1 MLFQSDFP
9 PEVRLGRTAKAL
21 LRAGHEVWVVCDN
34 RKGRPHQESYGQIRI
49 RRIRNIAPGAGGI
62 GQLVRLPIFWN
73 PVWVAQFVPLV
84 LAEGFDVFHAINLT
98 MAPLAL
104 AMGRL
109 LRIPVV
115 YDMYE
120 NYPEALRSWKLKG
133 TFNRVFRN
141 ARGADLLDRV
151 CVRAAD
157 YLLVVTEEAEERLRE
172 LGVQH
177 ERVAVIH
184 NTPDLE
190 AMGQHPVAQEIVGKY
205 KNDYVILYTGWLS
218 PERGLETAIEAMP
231 LIRQRVPNA
240 RLVIAG
246 GGPSEEDVRRFVHFR
261 GATDYVEVTGWLDH
275 RLFPSYIT
283 AAQVCIVPHPADPSI
298 NTTSPNKLFEYMAL
312 GKPVVVSDARPLA
325 RVVRAHQCGKVFTSH
340 DPHSFA
346 AAVLRLR
353 GQERAAGANG
363 RKAVI
368 ETYNWSV
375 SSQRLLAAYEELERL
390 AKRASRDSRATP

>member
-9 PEVRLGRTAKAL
+9 PEVRLERTAKAL

-34 RKGRPHQESYGQIRI
+34 RKGRPHAESYEGIRI
-49 RRIRNIAPGAGGI
+49 RRIRNISPGAGGI

-84 LAEGFDVFHAINLT
+84 RSERFDVLHAINLT
-98 MAPLAL
+98 MVPLAL
-104 AMGRL
+104 AVGRL

-120 NYPEALRSWKLKG
+120 NYPAALRSWKLKG

-141 ARGADLLDRV
+141 ARAADLLDRV

-157 YLLVVTEEAEERLRE
+157 YLLVVTEEAEERLRDI
-172 LGVQH
+172 GVQH

-190 AMGQHPVAQEIVGKY
+190 AIGQYPVAGEIVAKY
-205 KNDYVILYTGWLS
+205 KEDYTILYTGWLS

-231 LIRQRVPNA
+231 VIRQHIPNA

-246 GGPSEEDVRRFVHFR
+246 GGPSEEEVRSFVGSR
-261 GATDYVEVTGWLDH
+261 GAADYVEVTGWLDH

-325 RVVRAHQCGKVFTSH
+325 RVVRACQCGEVFASN
-340 DPHSFA
+340 DPESFA

-353 GQERAAGANG
+353 GRERSAGAHG
-363 RKAVI
+363 RKAVL
-368 ETYNWSV
+368 EAYNWGV
-375 SSQRLLAAYEELERL
+375 SSQRLLAAYSQLERL
-390 AKRASRDSRATP
+390 ARLGSRGSRTMR